1 MAGELA
7 KHCALVSF
15 NNGVIALSIDAANE
29 SLLTDNMKGRMQ
41 DALQACFS
49 DPLTLLFEPR
59 AAQALQAAD
68 TIAQRHEHAKQEELD
83 AARDAITGEAAVQDL
98 IKRFD
103 ATVDTSSILPN
114 SNK

>member
-1 MAGELA
+1 
-7 KHCALVSF
+7 
-15 NNGVIALSIDAANE
+15 
-29 SLLTDNMKGRMQ
+29 MQ
-41 DALQACFS
+41 DTLQARFS
-49 DPLTLLFEPR
+49 DPLKLLFEPR
-59 AAQALQAAD
+59 VAQVLQTAD
-68 TIAQRHEHAKQEELD
+68 TIAQRHEDAKQEELD